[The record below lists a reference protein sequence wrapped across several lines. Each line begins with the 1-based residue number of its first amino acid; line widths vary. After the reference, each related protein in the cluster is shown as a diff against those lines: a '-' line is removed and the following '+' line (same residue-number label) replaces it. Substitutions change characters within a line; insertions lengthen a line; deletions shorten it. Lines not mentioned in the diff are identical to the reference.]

1 MAIFNEILSGR
12 FNRSLQKIFAIKG
25 SAPVRQ
31 LGGEIMPVHVIP
43 SGVENRYPEQW
54 DRFAVYL
61 TQPGVAAVFS
71 VAQMR
76 NPTTS
81 NTMIVI
87 EQIAVG
93 NLTAAAILAQFAT
106 GPLTTD
112 LATLVSVTNAR
123 FDPRGRPTPSAILSR
138 STQAAVPLA
147 FVNKAFIAL
156 PIQQMFQLIN
166 DENQEW
172 ILLPGEA
179 LQVDLIGVNQQL
191 DVSFCWRERALEESE
206 RV

>member
-31 LGGEIMPVHVIP
+31 LGGEIMPVHIIP

-61 TQPGVAAVFS
+61 TQPAVAAQFS
-71 VAQMR
+71 VAEMR

-87 EQIAVG
+87 EQITVG
-93 NLTAAAILAQFAT
+93 NQNAAAISSQIAT

-112 LATLVSVTNAR
+112 LATLVSVANAR

-138 STQAAVPLA
+138 SSQAGLA
-147 FVNKAFIAL
+147 LPFVNKAFLTL
-156 PIQQMFQLIN
+156 PTQQMFQLIN

-179 LQVDLIGVNQQL
+179 LEIDLIGVNQQL